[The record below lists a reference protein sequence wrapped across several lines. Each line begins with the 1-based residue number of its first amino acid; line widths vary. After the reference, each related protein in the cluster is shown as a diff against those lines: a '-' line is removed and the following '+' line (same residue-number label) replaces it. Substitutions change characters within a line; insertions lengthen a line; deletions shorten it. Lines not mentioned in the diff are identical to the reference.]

1 VNSTLRYS
9 LLAVFGILAIAMTWN
24 MALRS
29 QEELLWGY
37 RTQVLF
43 LALFFFFL
51 LLVQPVWLKKG
62 KPWRWLSLS
71 GLSML
76 LLSIGFPDIL
86 FPFPFL
92 LFLGFIPL
100 LIIEKEISES
110 EGLRRGYAFWKYAWV
125 TFLGWNIITT
135 FWVSNTAISAGV
147 FAMVANSLLMTIPM
161 ILFHHTKR
169 RIPQLGL
176 TAFIAYWISWEFFH
190 LNWELTWPWLTLGN
204 GFAEWPALVQWY
216 EYTGVFGGTLWL
228 LLGNVLGFRIYQKRV
243 RKKPIRGW
251 IIRTGVLLL
260 LPVLA
265 SLYLFYSYEE
275 KGRAVEVIVVQ
286 PNYEPH
292 YVKFTVPNPVQMD
305 QMIRLTDSLIRPE
318 TRYVVFP
325 EAVIHNY
332 EIDRPRN
339 HAAIRKLEQHYR
351 DYPGLNILLGIS
363 AYEILAN
370 GDQTSRNKRVY
381 ISRTGDTVSYES
393 SNIAAQ
399 LTLGEEAI
407 PVYKKSKLV
416 PGVEIFPFQDVLWMF
431 KPIVDQVGGT
441 TAGLASQTDRTA
453 FASQSGRVGTLICYE
468 SVFGEF
474 VTGFVRNGAEAL
486 FVMTNDGW
494 WDDTPGHRQHM
505 RYASLRAIETR
516 RAIGRAANTGISAF
530 LDQRGIIREK
540 IPYNQTGAD
549 RSTMLF
555 NDQITFYVRWG
566 NIIARIS
573 AFLAGLLFLNLV
585 VRILSGRS
593 IKS

>member
-1 VNSTLRYS
+1 MNSILRYS
-9 LLAVFGILAIAMTWN
+9 LLAVFGFLAIAMTWN

-43 LALFFFFL
+43 LAIFVFL
-51 LLVQPVWLKKG
+51 VLLVRPIWLKKG

-71 GLSML
+71 GLSIL

-86 FPFPFL
+86 LPFPFL

-100 LIIEKEISES
+100 LIVEQEISETK
-110 EGLRRGYAFWKYAWV
+110 GLRPGFTFWKYAFL

-135 FWVSNTAISAGV
+135 FWVANTAISAGV
-147 FAMVANSLLMTIPM
+147 FAIVANSLLMTLPM
-161 ILFHHTKR
+161 ALFHHTKR

-176 TAFIAYWISWEFFH
+176 AAFIAYWISWEFFH

-216 EYTGVFGGTLWL
+216 EYSGVFGGTLWL
-228 LLGNVLGFRIYQKRV
+228 LLGNVLGFRIYQMHL
-243 RKKPIRGW
+243 KKEPLRGLAIQAGALLILPIA
-251 IIRTGVLLL
+251 L
-260 LPVLA
+260 

-275 KGRAVEVIVVQ
+275 KGRPVEVVVVQ

-292 YVKFTVPNPVQMD
+292 YVKFSVPNSVQVD
-305 QMIRLTDSLIRPE
+305 QMIRLTDSLIRPQ
-318 TRYVVFP
+318 TRYVVWP
-325 EAVIHNY
+325 EAVIQNY
-332 EIDRPRN
+332 EIERPRS
-339 HAAIRKLEQHYR
+339 HPAIREVEQHYQ
-351 DYPGLNILLGIS
+351 DHPGLNLLIGIS

-370 GDQTSRNKRVY
+370 DDQTSRHKRVY
-381 ISRTGDTVSYES
+381 VTRTGDTLSYES
-393 SNIAAQ
+393 SNIAVQ
-399 LTLGEEAI
+399 LTIGETEI

-416 PGVEIFPFQDVLWMF
+416 PGVEIFPFQDVLWIF
-431 KPIVDQVGGT
+431 KPIVDKVGGT
-441 TAGLASQTDRTA
+441 TAGLASQNDRTA
-453 FASQSGRVGTLICYE
+453 FASPFGRVGTLICYE

-474 VTGFVRNGAEAL
+474 VTGYVRSGAEAL

-505 RYASLRAIETR
+505 RFASLRAIETR

-530 LDQRGIIREK
+530 LDQRGIIREQ
-540 IPYNQTGAD
+540 IAYNRTGAA
-549 RSTMLF
+549 RQSMLF

-566 NIIARIS
+566 NIIARVA
-573 AFLAGLLFLNLV
+573 AFLAAILFLNVV
-585 VRILSGRS
+585 VRSLSGRKTS
-593 IKS
+593 